1 MDEMRGCLFKRIMD
15 PIVRAVILLITGI
28 VVGYLLLVAVFL
40 LPEEQMQNNLSK
52 SMDVL
57 LKEKEYHRVIPG
69 YISTQLDNYTDSWML
84 GIAVY
89 DNTLPV
95 WRRVLTCTSA
105 DYGEGPLDGLV
116 HYLDKPGGGITRWS
130 MPGIGMDILLY

>member
-1 MDEMRGCLFKRIMD
+1 MDEMRGCLFRRIMD

-28 VVGYLLLVAVFL
+28 AAGYLLLTAVFL
-40 LPEEQMQNNLSK
+40 LPEERMQNNLSK

-89 DNTLPV
+89 DNALPV

-105 DYGEGPLDGLV
+105 DYGKGPLDGLV
-116 HYLDKPGGGITRWS
+116 HYLDETRGGV
-130 MPGIGMDILLY
+130 